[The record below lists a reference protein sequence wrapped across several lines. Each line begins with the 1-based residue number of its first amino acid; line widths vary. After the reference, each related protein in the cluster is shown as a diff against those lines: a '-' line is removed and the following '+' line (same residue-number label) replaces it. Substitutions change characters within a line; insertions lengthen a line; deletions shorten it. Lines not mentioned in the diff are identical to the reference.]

1 MEKTLKRATASVRTL
16 SQIFLNDFTRT
27 FARELAKNL
36 AREVV
41 RGICMRGDN

>member
-1 MEKTLKRATASVRTL
+1 MEKTLKNVTANVRTL

-27 FARELAKNL
+27 FARELAKNF

-41 RGICMRGDN
+41 RAICER